1 MDNPTLSVIVPVYNA
16 EKTLKTCVY
25 SILKQSYKD
34 FELIL
39 INDGSKDE
47 SPQICEE
54 YSKTD
59 SRVIVIHKENG
70 GVSSARNAGL
80 DIARGKWITFIDS
93 DDYISAGYFD
103 KVEDSLDNLVI
114 KKYQW
119 LKRDRLH
126 PGTDIIKKTNSLIDL
141 LSVYIAD
148 SIIRCP
154 WGKFYRKDILDDLRF
169 LPDMK
174 IGEDAQFVFRYLAKC
189 QSYSLLPSGEYI
201 VRTAEEPDEVKYAI
215 TVDYAVNSL
224 QHLFDAYEEL
234 IKTHPL
240 GHAPFARYLAYFKR
254 ISKPDWG
261 KMPSLWYRNKDVY
274 NYYQIV
280 WNDLSFKQKVK
291 FWTLRLL
298 YV

>member
-1 MDNPTLSVIVPVYNA
+1 MISIITPVYNA
-16 EKTLKTCVY
+16 ERTLRKCVN
-25 SILKQSYKD
+25 SILEQTFHD

-39 INDGSKDE
+39 IDDGSKDL
-47 SPQICEE
+47 SPKICDE
-54 YSKTD
+54 YAAQD
-59 SRVIVIHKENG
+59 CRVKVIHQQNA
-70 GVSSARNAGL
+70 GVSCARNAGL

-93 DDYISAGYFD
+93 DDYISSGYFD
-103 KVEDSLDNLVI
+103 KVEDSLENLVI

-119 LKRDRLH
+119 LKMDRLH
-126 PGTDIIKKTNSLIDL
+126 PGTDIIKKTNSLSDL
-141 LSVYIAD
+141 LSAYIVD

-189 QSYSLLPSGEYI
+189 QSYCLLPNGEYI

-215 TVDYAVNSL
+215 SVDYAVNSL
-224 QHLFDAYEEL
+224 QHLFDAYEDL

-254 ISKPDWG
+254 ISKPEW
-261 KMPSLWYRNKDVY
+261 KKKPSLWYRNEYINRLYKY
-274 NYYQIV
+274 V
-280 WNDLSFKQKVK
+280 WKDLSFKQKIKYDAIRVCC
-291 FWTLRLL
+291 FLS
-298 YV
+298 